1 MKIEF
6 YTLSMLLMVG
16 TFSLFYSWADI
27 ENGEEKP
34 KIDKYLPTTK
44 GKKMGR
50 LYRFTKTRHPVRYR
64 AYLIEKITQIM
75 AAVYFL
81 TIFLGRLFT
90 GSFDFVEKPFL
101 GMLPMYVFLLFHP
114 CFNIGIRIYVMIKKH
129 QKKQQN
135 AE

>member
-6 YTLSMLLMVG
+6 YTLSMLSMVG

-50 LYRFTKTRHPVRYR
+50 LYLFTKTRHPVRYR

-90 GSFDFVEKPFL
+90 GSFDFV
-101 GMLPMYVFLLFHP
+101 
-114 CFNIGIRIYVMIKKH
+114 
-129 QKKQQN
+129 
-135 AE
+135 